1 MRTLEKV
8 IKDAVGAEK
17 YKSGVK
23 EVLQS
28 VKGSKL
34 IIVSKSVGS
43 DERAKLEEQAKSA
56 SVAVFEFSGNSVQL
70 GKLCNKPFRIT
81 AIVIKSGTAEE
92 INAILSEQEGAAAKA
107 AKT

>member
-8 IKDAVGAEK
+8 IKDAVAADK

-28 VKGSKL
+28 VKSSKL
-34 IIVSKSVGS
+34 IIVSKSL
-43 DERAKLEEQAKSA
+43 DPEYRKKLEEQAKSTN
-56 SVAVFEFSGNSVQL
+56 VTIYEFSGNSVQL

-81 AIVIKSGTAEE
+81 AIAIKSGTADE
-92 INAILSEQEGAAAKA
+92 ISTIVSEKRGK
-107 AKT
+107 

>member
-8 IKDAVGAEK
+8 IKDAVAADK

-34 IIVSKSVGS
+34 IIVSKSI
-43 DERAKLEEQAKSA
+43 DAAERAKVEEQAKAS
-56 SVAVFEFSGNSVQL
+56 SVAIYEFSGNSMQL
-70 GKLCNKPFRIT
+70 GKMCNKPFRIT
-81 AIVIKSGTAEE
+81 AIAIKSGTAEE
-92 INAILSEQEGAAAKA
+92 ISAIMSEKPDAK
-107 AKT
+107 